1 MPRSRTTSLLR
12 AALVAALLG
21 ASALVVL
28 PIGPVPVT
36 LQVLVV
42 AVAALVLSP
51 AEALGAGVLYL
62 ALGTIGLP
70 VFAGGGAGPG
80 VLLGP
85 TGGFIA
91 GFALGAA
98 AGAAVR
104 RLVARPARSP
114 LVADVPALVIL
125 LLVVYGSGWAWFA
138 LTTGRSAAD
147 AFALAVA
154 PFVLVDAA
162 KAAVALGI
170 ARALRG
176 AGVVPA

>member
-21 ASALVVL
+21 ASALIVL
-28 PIGPVPVT
+28 PIGPVPAT

-42 AVAALVLSP
+42 AVAVLVLSP
-51 AEALGAGVLYL
+51 AEALGAGALYV

-91 GFALGAA
+91 GFALGAG
-98 AGAAVR
+98 AGAVVR
-104 RLVARPARSP
+104 RVMASAKLSP
-114 LVADVPALVIL
+114 LVADVPALITL

-176 AGVVPA
+176 AGVAAS